1 LNFVEHGRSPDSKVL
16 AWQRRLNPLQRRNA
30 CGCMLDSD
38 IAAIIERGGLGID
51 RVDTYY
57 TKDEPKLFGWTFEG
71 SARRVA

>member
-1 LNFVEHGRSPDSKVL
+1 
-16 AWQRRLNPLQRRNA
+16 
-30 CGCMLDSD
+30 MLDSD